1 MDKANTPAKP
11 IPTNL
16 NRWGYAAFTLAG
28 IFFSFWG
35 SDATQGPMFMGLA
48 LIFDPYDQ
56 TVKWSERPRW
66 IKILLIAHLGVAAAL
81 LGYVMTR

>member
-28 IFFSFWG
+28 ILFSFWS
-35 SDATQGPMFMGLA
+35 SDPTQGPMFMALA
-48 LIFDPYDQ
+48 LIFDPYEQ
-56 TVKWSERPRW
+56 TVPWNERPRW
-66 IKILLIAHLGVAAAL
+66 VKVMLYAHLGVAAAL
-81 LGYVMTR
+81 LGYVIGS